1 MAIYQKTTEH
11 DVAGGEMIELLTVLL
26 VSLGGALIVE
36 IVEYS
41 KKPKVRHLHKWG
53 HTLNG
58 NLLECMS
65 CGLRSMS

>member
-1 MAIYQKTTEH
+1 
-11 DVAGGEMIELLTVLL
+11 MIELLTVLL